1 MVCTGALEKKAWGKD
16 TAPQRPQLAKL
27 QIYVEWECLCWAILN
42 WNMFSV
48 SFSIFLSFLYQRLK
62 VITFSFRR
70 DNRLLT
76 FGQCWEHKQLW
87 RLLKLDQPN
96 TVCIN
101 REQLVYRAQ
110 GWNMVALCKISFID
124 RLLYLSFNL
133 QLSELF
139 AKIVEPLGSG
149 ILLVDVGFCRWV
161 FRVKSKHHFPIT
173 LSPQYVY
180 VQNKPPLPNCDWLY
194 VPFWETKCLFSLKLL

>member
-1 MVCTGALEKKAWGKD
+1 MVCTGALEKKTWGKD

-27 QIYVEWECLCWAILN
+27 QIYVEWECLCWTILN

-48 SFSIFLSFLYQRLK
+48 SFSIFLSFLSQRLK
-62 VITFSFRR
+62 VIAFSFRR

-76 FGQCWEHKQLW
+76 FGQCWEHEQLW

-96 TVCIN
+96 TVRVN
-101 REQLVYRAQ
+101 REQLVYRGQ
-110 GWNMVALCKISFID
+110 GLTMVALCEIPFIG
-124 RLLYLSFNL
+124 RLLYLSFSL
-133 QLSELF
+133 QLSKLF

-149 ILLVDVGFCRWV
+149 ILLVEVGFCRWV

-173 LSPQYVY
+173 LSPQCVY

-194 VPFWETKCLFSLKLL
+194 MYPSGKQNKSFLP